1 MSDKLLAAKFLA
13 KGCKNAIKM
22 EPTASTADA
31 AKAPGTGGIG
41 SELQKLLPEPRT
53 CPSCN
58 SNMSTLDGHTR
69 CRMCLGQLHFS
80 RALNDPNWCEHC
92 NKMPRKRL
100 ARRVKRFLKDNP
112 SMAAGAVEE
121 APEEGSDSQVQN
133 LEEQFAEPAVADWA
147 AEPMEDLPDLQYPL
161 LEAPEEANS
170 SGEDVGDGGGDSYYS
185 SSSEESYEDEA
196 PLPAAQPSVL
206 MESQSG
212 VPAAGAQDPASEISS
227 ATLTDLM
234 KRAADRLNLD
244 WPLAEEEAGRPS
256 SLVLFQ
262 GSRGAATPTRVT
274 KVLFPVHESCAAAL
288 STSWKNPYGAPIPS
302 LHAFHCA
309 GMKEGGWHSMP
320 QVEPMLAN
328 HLLNKGANTS
338 LKKCGF
344 VDKNDRDFSALNGK
358 AYSATA
364 SVARALNA
372 SAILLGSATKL
383 QAAAGDNPNRE
394 TMAEMRKITDE
405 LLVLTQAGLESAG
418 RAMAFQVVMER
429 SRWLEHSRKTPA
441 EKQEFLEQE
450 LCPTGLFGGALPA
463 MMTELE
469 VRQKEKEAL
478 EMYLPRKA
486 PPPAPPRQYA
496 QVAAAGA
503 FKRPQQPQTQAPKP
517 PGNKNPNPGAWKGR
531 KQSASPMARGGG
543 APNQPNQGNP
553 QANNQ
558 FQKGKKKKRQA

>member
-1 MSDKLLAAKFLA
+1 
-13 KGCKNAIKM
+13 
-22 EPTASTADA
+22 
-31 AKAPGTGGIG
+31 
-41 SELQKLLPEPRT
+41 
-53 CPSCN
+53 
-58 SNMSTLDGHTR
+58 
-69 CRMCLGQLHFS
+69 
-80 RALNDPNWCEHC
+80 
-92 NKMPRKRL
+92 
-100 ARRVKRFLKDNP
+100 
-112 SMAAGAVEE
+112 MAAGPAVE
-121 APEEGSDSQVQN
+121 AREEDGDSQVQN
-133 LEEQFAEPAVADWA
+133 LEELMNAPPAVTDWA
-147 AEPMEDLPDLQYPL
+147 AEPEDDLPDLPYPSI
-161 LEAPEEANS
+161 EAPGDANS
-170 SGEDVGDGGGDSYYS
+170 SGEDVEDDGEDSYG
-185 SSSEESYEDEA
+185 SSSEEESDEDEA
-196 PLPAAQPSVL
+196 PLPAAQLSVL
-206 MESQSG
+206 LEDRSSI
-212 VPAAGAQDPASEISS
+212 PAAEAQDPASTINS
-227 ATLTDLM
+227 ASLADLM
-234 KRAADRLNLD
+234 KRAADRLNLE
-244 WPLAEEEAGRPS
+244 WPLAEEEAGRPT

-262 GSRGAATPTRVT
+262 GSKGAAMPTRVT
-274 KVLFPVHESCAAAL
+274 KTLFPVHESCAAAL
-288 STSWKNPYGAPIPS
+288 SASWRNPYAAPIPG
-302 LHAFHCA
+302 LHSFHCA

-328 HLLNKGANTS
+328 HLLNKGAASS
-338 LKKCGF
+338 LKKVAF

-394 TMAEMRKITDE
+394 TMAEMRRITDE

-418 RAMAFQVVMER
+418 RAMAFHVVMER

-517 PGNKNPNPGAWKGR
+517 PGNKNPNQGAWKGR
-531 KQSASPMARGGG
+531 KQSASPMGRGGG

-553 QANNQ
+553 QANQ
-558 FQKGKKKKRQA
+558 FHQKGKKKKRQA